1 MSVSVSVII
10 PVMRILNNTI
20 FYMKIK
26 PWHIPGVYAMQSK
39 FLVFELSSTVRTANN
54 LTAHFYW
61 LADVHTHAYTHT
73 HKPWDGTSMKQVLK
87 RFSRTKH
94 LLLLLSIKIL
104 FINNVNKKREKKREE
119 SFSAQKKMAKIEYLF
134 AISHFILLAKTY
146 LSNP

>member
-39 FLVFELSSTVRTANN
+39 FSVFELSSTVRTANN

-61 LADVHTHAYTHT
+61 LADIYIRTHT
-73 HKPWDGTSMKQVLK
+73 
-87 RFSRTKH
+87 RTNH
-94 LLLLLSIKIL
+94 EMEH
-104 FINNVNKKREKKREE
+104 R
-119 SFSAQKKMAKIEYLF
+119 
-134 AISHFILLAKTY
+134 
-146 LSNP
+146 